1 MQSTLPTKR
10 IQDYRPG
17 YPQFSALISTHES
30 FFLCRRF
37 PRLRAR
43 LLLLKQD
50 KLSLLEQRLDEID
63 QNEVCPL
70 FLGQSRSDK
79 NVARS
84 ALLSEIET
92 SLAEYDSFVERTHR
106 FLNINAAQGREVQSL
121 RNWVSNT
128 GSLSREET
136 AYLTYDKELMSLA
149 PPGDDAMKRSENWVE
164 DALIKFYRVFRK
176 DSLHNI
182 SDGPNIYIY
191 SGSMIKHLGRILVL
205 FLTITLLLIPI
216 IACARIDSISTR
228 MMMIMISIML
238 FLAIVSWLTKSR
250 TIDLIMAG
258 ATYTTILTVFV
269 SQTSSS

>member
-10 IQDYRPG
+10 IQDYRSG

-79 NVARS
+79 NVARN

-92 SLAEYDSFVERTHR
+92 SLAEY
-106 FLNINAAQGREVQSL
+106 G
-121 RNWVSNT
+121 
-128 GSLSREET
+128 
-136 AYLTYDKELMSLA
+136 K
-149 PPGDDAMKRSENWVE
+149 
-164 DALIKFYRVFRK
+164 IK
-176 DSLHNI
+176 
-182 SDGPNIYIY
+182 
-191 SGSMIKHLGRILVL
+191 M
-205 FLTITLLLIPI
+205 LLL
-216 IACARIDSISTR
+216 
-228 MMMIMISIML
+228 
-238 FLAIVSWLTKSR
+238 
-250 TIDLIMAG
+250 
-258 ATYTTILTVFV
+258 
-269 SQTSSS
+269 